1 MNPPLHILHTEASK
15 GWGGQELR
23 VLAELEG
30 FAARG
35 CRVRL
40 LAPSDA
46 QILRAARDRGIPCE
60 AVAFDRPLSR
70 LGLGQIRRLRR
81 RLRADPVDVIVT
93 HSSHDSWQTALA
105 RVFLDRPPA
114 LVRTRHVSA
123 PITDNFAGRWLYR
136 RAADRIATTG
146 EAIRRH
152 LIDAMGAAPER
163 VEAIPTGVDPA
174 RFDPARYPDRTAVR
188 RATGLPERGRLLGIV
203 ATLRTWKGH
212 QDLLTAFESLQ
223 ARASD
228 LHLVIVG
235 DGPQRPRIEA
245 RKAIMDG
252 GERVHLLGRRDD
264 VPALLAALDLFALPS
279 RCNEGV
285 PQAIVQAM
293 AMGLPIVTTD
303 AGSIPEAIRHEHN
316 GLIAAKGNADAL
328 AAGLSRILDDA
339 DLARRLGR
347 NARADAL
354 AHHTLEATLD
364 RMDRLMRAAI
374 ASRA

>member
-1 MNPPLHILHTEASK
+1 MNTQNGPEELFSVEAEQQLLGGILVNNDLYYKVS
-15 GWGGQELR
+15 
-23 VLAELEG
+23 G
-30 FAARG
+30 F
-35 CRVRL
+35 L
-40 LAPSDA
+40 KP
-46 QILRAARDRGIPCE
+46 E
-60 AVAFDRPLSR
+60 HFY
-70 LGLGQIRRLRR
+70 
-81 RLRADPVDVIVT
+81 DPVHADIYRESGKRIEGDNLASLKVT
-93 HSSHDSWQTALA
+93 YEKETAL
-105 RVFLDRPPA
+105 VQK
-114 LVRTRHVSA
+114 V
-123 PITDNFAGRWLYR
+123 
-136 RAADRIATTG
+136 
-146 EAIRRH
+146 
-152 LIDAMGAAPER
+152 
-163 VEAIPTGVDPA
+163 
-174 RFDPARYPDRTAVR
+174 
-188 RATGLPERGRLLGIV
+188 
-203 ATLRTWKGH
+203 
-212 QDLLTAFESLQ
+212 
-223 ARASD
+223 
-228 LHLVIVG
+228 
-235 DGPQRPRIEA
+235 IEA